1 MYPPSEI
8 GLGCVTFGREID
20 KTQSF
25 TMMDYALDNGVN
37 LFDTAP
43 AYHNGASE
51 TIVGEWLASRQ
62 PTNGKII
69 VATKLGAPYVFDRIN
84 ELVDQSLKRLRVD
97 RIDLLYFHSWD
108 DSIFTDDALFTVD
121 KLVKQGKIHKIG
133 ASNFSEDQLRDA
145 LAIQQYN
152 GLSSFEYVQ
161 NNHNIAVSDLSKEFM
176 QLCQNNNIDIVTYS
190 PLGAGFLTGK
200 YDSGLVTGSRF
211 DIIPGHQKIYFN
223 EQAFRKLEMLK
234 EISRSTGHNMAHL
247 SLAWALHQP
256 GIKSVLIGGRNI
268 THLEQAFAAKQFY
281 DQEIFAD
288 LNRVSRWII

>member
-69 VATKLGAPYVFDRIN
+69 VATKIGPPYVFGRIN

-161 NNHNIAVSDLSKEFM
+161 NNHNLAVSDLSKEFM

-223 EQAFRKLEMLK
+223 EQAFRKLEMLR
-234 EISRSTGHNMAHL
+234 ELSYSTGFSTTHL
-247 SLAWALHQP
+247 ALVWALHQP

-288 LNRVSRWII
+288 LNRVTRLIL